1 VNIFYTNPITLFY
14 IPINKVE
21 NNDGL
26 LLKIETKTLIWL
38 LGWVLGLITM
48 VLKKSKTWFLI
59 FNYGFQFFEKIK

>member
-48 VLKKSKTWFLI
+48 VLKKIKDLVFDIQLWFSI
-59 FNYGFQFFEKIK
+59 F